1 MHLIGFIIRTKW
13 KIARQADE
21 WSHDLY
27 MRHAT
32 RIANLNLPCWQYH
45 EGGEPL
51 LHQKVFPQLWMDQ
64 HGVLAAGLAPNNR
77 QQHYTIAPEDI
88 LQASGSTDCTK
99 ISDIITRNSIGIQR
113 SVPQIMNY
121 V

>member
-13 KIARQADE
+13 KTARQADE
-21 WSHDLY
+21 WNHALY
-27 MRHAT
+27 TGRAT

-51 LHQKVFPQLWMDQ
+51 LHRKVFPQLWMDQ

-77 QQHYTIAPEDI
+77 QQRNTTHYCSRGYTSSQWVHRLHKD
-88 LQASGSTDCTK
+88 LRFYHKKFYRYT
-99 ISDIITRNSIGIQR
+99 
-113 SVPQIMNY
+113 
-121 V
+121 